1 MIKLNYAGLKDD
13 ILDILAGGKVRVKTA
28 SFSNDLYDI
37 TSKDNA
43 ITALI
48 HLGYLGFDAERS
60 QAYLP
65 NYEVATAYESAL
77 ETGSWQEVARS

>member
-1 MIKLNYAGLKDD
+1 M
-13 ILDILAGGKVRVKTA
+13 KTA
-28 SFSNDLYDI
+28 SFSNDLHDI

-77 ETGSWQEVARS
+77 ETGSWQEVARSNTTISLEKCRQAKALLIWC